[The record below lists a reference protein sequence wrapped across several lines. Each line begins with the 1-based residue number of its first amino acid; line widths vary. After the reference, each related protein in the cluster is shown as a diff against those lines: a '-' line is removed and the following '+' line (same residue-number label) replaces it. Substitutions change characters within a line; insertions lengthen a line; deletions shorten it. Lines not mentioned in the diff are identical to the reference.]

1 MCVCMCCT
9 IDCIDS
15 VTGIGNGPGSHQ
27 LTRTVRVTPEVRR
40 RCVHVLFNAL
50 SKIAGTMAAYSCPL
64 FKAIE
69 AVLVDPSFS
78 TGSAVAAD
86 ALHAAKTLQE
96 WKYT

>member
-1 MCVCMCCT
+1 M
-9 IDCIDS
+9 
-15 VTGIGNGPGSHQ
+15 
-27 LTRTVRVTPEVRR
+27 
-40 RCVHVLFNAL
+40 HVLFNAL

-86 ALHAAKTLQE
+86 ALHTEIHVIVQRMITELTLCHNTRVFIRKCLDRAVQTDTGKIKPTFKE
-96 WKYT
+96 FV